1 MVTLSKIALVNVLGQ
16 VLPFQVNRNPGPS
29 DPEPTPCSFQMQSEP
44 PLASRTM
51 QRLIPLVFAKSIP
64 QETPTCVSSFDGLKN
79 KLEKF
84 EKEAASLHN
93 SNFENKTQALEE
105 LLILV
110 TDEGQ
115 DVDPK
120 RSQEWE
126 ALSNRCFDALIDFA
140 DTDVDTEIYERSSML
155 QALKAWRNG
164 DLPFAAELLATY
176 IEEEG
181 YSLDEDRVELPA
193 QVVVCRALLDKING
207 LRLVQANQAAHF
219 AWGKQQAWE
228 DKVSF
233 DKFSC
238 RIDWLKCRLERNRFL
253 SFHDAVAHRL
263 DTGESQ
269 TLLQALKHMRGDASE
284 DISNRA
290 LALLSQAST
299 AFNFGTIDVGR
310 IIRYSSTLNPHP
322 EDGDAILAVANRLN
336 QGDKYKKQAAEALYY
351 IVFNLSQDEN
361 QRAEAMEALVNFAE

>member
-1 MVTLSKIALVNVLGQ
+1 
-16 VLPFQVNRNPGPS
+16 
-29 DPEPTPCSFQMQSEP
+29 
-44 PLASRTM
+44 M

-64 QETPTCVSSFDGLKN
+64 QETPTCVSPFDRLKN
-79 KLEKF
+79 RLEKF

-105 LLILV
+105 LLVLV

-115 DVDPK
+115 DFDPK
-120 RSQEWE
+120 RSPEWE

-140 DTDVDTEIYERSSML
+140 DTDLDTEIYESSSML

-181 YSLDEDRVELPA
+181 YSLDEDQAELPA
-193 QVVVCRALLDKING
+193 QVVVRRALLDKING

-219 AWGKQQAWE
+219 AWGKQQGWE
-228 DKVSF
+228 DKVTF

-238 RIDWLKCRLERNRFL
+238 RMDWLECRLERNRFL
-253 SFHDAVAHRL
+253 SFHNAVAHRL

-269 TLLQALKHMRGDASE
+269 TLLQALEHMRDDASE
-284 DISNRA
+284 DIHNRA
-290 LALLSQAST
+290 EALLSQASA
-299 AFNFGTIDVGR
+299 AFNFGHIDVGR
-310 IIRYSSTLNPHP
+310 IIRYGSTLNPRT
-322 EDGDAILAVANRLN
+322 EDGEVILAVANQLN
-336 QGDKYKKQAAEALYY
+336 QGNKYEKQAAEALYR
-351 IVFNLSQDEN
+351 IVFNLSQDRN